1 MSTENEKF
9 GIFAYVVTL
18 FFFAAMEALA
28 KYLSESI
35 SVIQIVWARYTV
47 QFIIVFMVIIILE
60 LLGCKTGI
68 QKPKLLKIQLLR
80 SLSLVLMTYCFFASL
95 SKLPLIE
102 ATIISFTFP
111 LITVL
116 LSPVLLKEKITSS
129 SLIAVFLG
137 FVGVCIALIPNAEL
151 SNSFDNNEWLLGVLL
166 AFASAIFFS
175 LYQIGTRALANT
187 DSPVTS
193 LIFSGL
199 AGLILT
205 SIFLLLNFDPVSF
218 SYAWKTPIYSE
229 FLWLIL
235 VGTLG
240 AIGQFFIL
248 ISYSKASAI
257 TLASISYVH
266 LIWASIFAYFIFNY
280 IPNIYTF
287 MGAIII
293 VISGMLT
300 YNKKLINNFF

>member
-1 MSTENEKF
+1 MPLDSEKY
-9 GIFAYVVTL
+9 GIFAYIVTL

-28 KYLSESI
+28 KYLSESL
-35 SVIQIVWARYTV
+35 SVIQIVWARYAV
-47 QFIIVFMVIIILE
+47 QFILVFLIIFVLE
-60 LLGCKTGI
+60 IFGFKTGI
-68 QKPKLLKIQLLR
+68 KKPRLLKIQILR

-95 SKLPLIE
+95 SKLPLVE

-116 LSPVLLKEKITSS
+116 LSPILLNEKFKLS
-129 SLIAVFLG
+129 SLFAVCIG
-137 FVGVCIALIPNAEL
+137 FIGVCIALMPNAEL
-151 SNSFDNNEWLLGVLL
+151 QNNIDSNEWLLGVFL

-175 LYQIGTRALANT
+175 LYQIGTRALANI

-193 LIFSGL
+193 LVFSGL
-199 AGLILT
+199 VGLILT
-205 SIFLLLNFDPVSF
+205 SIFLIINIDPVSF
-218 SYAWKTPIYSE
+218 SYAWKVPIYSE
-229 FLWLIL
+229 YFWLIL

-248 ISYSKASAI
+248 IAYSKAEAI
-257 TLASISYVH
+257 TLASISYIH

-280 IPNIYTF
+280 IPNTYTF
-287 MGAIII
+287 LGAVII

-300 YNKKLINNFF
+300 YNKINN